1 MFVRLTVRVVD
12 WMETSVEVVEWTET
26 TVEVTV
32 RWLLLPARYPAPRL
46 ATTKNARI
54 TARISFLK
62 PMR

>member
-1 MFVRLTVRVVD
+1 
-12 WMETSVEVVEWTET
+12 METSVEVVEWTET

-62 PMR
+62 AMR